1 MKKSIV
7 ICLVALAGFIALP
20 ASANIAI
27 ITNPEGDSQN
37 LTVISGKAGLR
48 NAPVFPVDERIS
60 SCCDVLISES
70 KTQDLIFEL
79 DENRVFII
87 QDYTNLLGL
96 APSLFGVL
104 ASDSTGE
111 AVLSG
116 GGITRAGN
124 DLHSQPWRFVPD
136 SKKEICIS

>member
-1 MKKSIV
+1 MRKLIA
-7 ICLVALAGFIALP
+7 ICLVVLAGFIALP

-79 DENRVFII
+79 GETLAFVI
-87 QDYTNLLGL
+87 QDYANSR
-96 APSLFGVL
+96 APLLFGSLSVG
-104 ASDSTGE
+104 SGSTGDK
-111 AVLSG
+111 VS
-116 GGITRAGN
+116 GGITT
-124 DLHSQPWRFVPD
+124 
-136 SKKEICIS
+136 